1 MNNRFFQPRRCGGVE
16 GLWGAAMAAT
26 AAQGPTA
33 GAARVGKCL
42 FVASLNKWHTALSF
56 PEVCSFIPAWLLFQA
71 SCMRSFSFLPATAIL
86 LRGLV
91 RRETEKTLDS
101 PRLPRNLK
109 ICKEERK
116 KRYLTNIPPPP
127 PNSNLYR
134 GLCYFYFFSTISLLR
149 LVVENGWAVSSTA
162 RRT

>member
-16 GLWGAAMAAT
+16 GLWGAAMAET

-86 LRGLV
+86 LRLRGFV
-91 RRETEKTLDS
+91 RDTDYGRPVRKS
-101 PRLPRNLK
+101 PSLHG
-109 ICKEERK
+109 RK
-116 KRYLTNIPPPP
+116 LNHNPKFLGTAKAYF
-127 PNSNLYR
+127 
-134 GLCYFYFFSTISLLR
+134 LCHFGPIFQISLIYAFI
-149 LVVENGWAVSSTA
+149 GCP
-162 RRT
+162 